1 VRLDHRAGHPTGA
14 VFDPTK
20 RAPVHRRHP
29 TPLVAR
35 SADLE
40 AIAEHAD
47 RALTSA
53 AFVLVTAPAGF
64 GKTALIEEALVR
76 LDDRDVIRLSADSY
90 ESDLAFT
97 TAEAVVRRLDAPWP
111 ADRADG
117 TPDPIDVGRVVL
129 DALDARTEPLCIVV
143 DDAQWVDPASA
154 RALRFVL
161 RRLDTQPVLVI
172 VAGRPAADP
181 LTTAFPRLSESDPLS
196 TLALELLPFTADDTQ
211 ALALAA
217 LGRPVS
223 RRSAERLTSSCGGS
237 PLVISSAIAASASA
251 DPEVLHPG
259 VEDLVFPENASLSA
273 RVSAALDRAEPA
285 ARETAVLVAVLRDT
299 TPVVRVRAIA
309 ERLDRPLDIDG
320 AVAVG
325 LVRTFERDGVPVV
338 AAEHALLADTV
349 VATLP
354 HAERLALHAAAAG
367 EFGGHRGLRH
377 RVEAADAEDV
387 DLPDDLVA
395 AAEVAADVG
404 HLDHA
409 VELVLTAVRIA
420 GSGTETE
427 SRLLATAGMIA
438 LRTRRHER
446 VFTLIPAIERLEP
459 SLVHDLILVELYTLT
474 GRLDEAIARAERILA
489 DPSDSP
495 EARAIRAAAAEDLAR
510 VLLAKQDFDPVVEQ
524 TRRTA
529 ALIAAGPTDP
539 RELVDASL
547 RWLVRPVEREVRTLG
562 WRLAGAARTNDVP
575 TILDTIAALDDLL
588 ARVPD
593 GAATIDA
600 LVARAR
606 VFLGMGDIDR
616 SLADLERVDA
626 LLRRFSTS
634 WTGGIGRSIYAHILF
649 MTGDWDASLSAAD
662 TAVALALDETNLS
675 GWPIALAVSALV
687 RAARGDL
694 DGADARLEAAA
705 DVSSRWSFSA
715 YDSEIADVAR
725 AEAAR
730 ARGDREAQLAATDP
744 LAAAPPTGSASTWA
758 TYRIDAL
765 AALGRVTEA
774 RELLDLCRDRRSGWR
789 PTAGSLAWLE
799 GRVAEADGDIARAV
813 AAYDE
818 AASDEANARFPF
830 ATAIARLDLGRLL
843 ARSGRT
849 DDALHHLEES
859 AAVFARL
866 GAAPYLA
873 RSAAALAALEGSVAQ
888 RSVRPGHAD
897 PLASLTTRERQVA
910 HALSTGLTNRE
921 IAESLYVSVTT
932 VNFHVRNV
940 LAKLGLT
947 SRRGLR
953 TLLATRRGSNERRTR
968 PTT

>member
-1 VRLDHRAGHPTGA
+1 M
-14 VFDPTK
+14 
-20 RAPVHRRHP
+20 
-29 TPLVAR
+29 PLVAR
-35 SADLE
+35 SADLD
-40 AIAEHAD
+40 AINEHAA

-53 AFVLVTAPAGF
+53 AFVLVSAPAGF
-64 GKTALIEEALVR
+64 GKTALIEEAVAR

-97 TAEAVVRRLDAPWP
+97 TAEAVVRHLDAPWP
-111 ADRADG
+111 TDRADG

-143 DDAQWVDPASA
+143 DDAQWIDPASA

-181 LTTAFPRLSESDPLS
+181 LTTAFPRLSESAPLS
-196 TLALELLPFTADDTQ
+196 TLALELRPFTADDTQ

-237 PLVISSAIAASASA
+237 PLVISSAIAANASA
-251 DPEVLHPG
+251 DHEVLHPG

-273 RVSAALDRAEPA
+273 RVSAALDRAAPA

-325 LVRTFERDGVPVV
+325 LVRAFERDGVPVV

-377 RVEAADAEDV
+377 RVEAADADDV

-395 AAEVAADVG
+395 AAEVAANVG

-409 VELVLTAVRIA
+409 VELALTAVRIA
-420 GSGTETE
+420 GSGPETE

-459 SLVHDLILVELYTLT
+459 SLVHDLILIELYTLT
-474 GRLDEAIARAERILA
+474 GRLDEAVARAERILA
-489 DPSDSP
+489 DPSASP

-510 VLLAKQDFDPVVEQ
+510 VLLAKQDFEPVVEQ

-529 ALIAAGPTDP
+529 ALIAAAPTDP
-539 RELVDASL
+539 RELDDASL
-547 RWLVRPVEREVRTLG
+547 RWLVTPVEREVRTLG

-575 TILDTIAALDDLL
+575 TILETIAALDDLL

-616 SLADLERVDA
+616 ALADLGRVDA

-765 AALGRVTEA
+765 AALGRVADA

-799 GRVAEADGDIARAV
+799 GRVAEADGDVAGAI

-830 ATAIARLDLGRLL
+830 ATAIARFDLGRLL

-940 LAKLGLT
+940 LGKLGLT

-953 TLLATRRGSNERRTR
+953 TLLATRRGSGERRTR
-968 PTT
+968 PTS